1 MTRASEILEA
11 RVLGESDWIAA
22 GEICELCRIDLAA
35 VMELAALGVV
45 TPRETRPGQWHVPAT
60 ALPRLRI
67 AARLM
72 RDLDI
77 NVSGAA
83 LALQLLEAHRDLERR
98 LRHLERLVGDY

>member
-60 ALPRLRI
+60 ALPRLG
-67 AARLM
+67 
-72 RDLDI
+72 I

-83 LALQLLEAHRDLERR
+83 LALELLEAHRDLERR